1 MGLCTWIIS
10 NCSDGCSVADCRSLD
25 ESAKSADRSASAGDS
40 HNRSLIKMEDINESD
55 SSVEYVGTFTATNLD
70 TSDSSV
76 EIIR

>member
-25 ESAKSADRSASAGDS
+25 ESAKSADRSASSGDS
-40 HNRSLIKMEDINESD
+40 HNSSMIKMEDINESD